1 MTFALQTGADT
12 TEKSGNTRTVTA
24 NLGSLADKDALF
36 FWAGSRSTAN
46 THTFTTPSGFTQLG
60 STLRTDYPSAPGHQ
74 RYSAVDLWWKRATGP
89 ESSLTATGS
98 PGINGMRVGYD
109 AFRSSTGET
118 PAIVSPCQDDSTGST
133 ASATYTPPSYTTT
146 RTSLVLLFV
155 WQHPDVNGTLAV
167 TTAQGFTVLDF
178 WNAFS
183 GNPIGAVLGQV
194 LTAGTHTMPTVGATG
209 GLVRPWSSKTLALAA
224 ELPPPTGG
232 WSVGSIRWG

>member
-1 MTFALQTGADT
+1 MTFAFQTGADT
-12 TEKSGNTRTVTA
+12 SEASSNTATVTA
-24 NLGSLADKDALF
+24 NLNGLADKDALF
-36 FWAGSRSTAN
+36 FWAGSRNNVN
-46 THTFTTPSGFTQLG
+46 TRTFTTPSGFTQLG
-60 STLRTDYPSAPGHQ
+60 STLRTDYPSAPGGR

-98 PGINGMRVGYD
+98 SGTNRIRVGYD

-118 PAIVSPCQDDSTGST
+118 PAIVSPCRDDSTGST

-178 WNAFS
+178 WNTFF

-194 LTAGTHTMPTVGATG
+194 LTAGTHTMPTVGDTG
-209 GLVRPWSSKTLALAA
+209 GFVRPWSSKTLALAA
-224 ELPPPTGG
+224 ELPPGSDG
-232 WSVGSIRWG
+232 WSVGFLKF